1 MVNRPKKYVL
11 LATWSI
17 VVGIKRNAEQTAL
30 LDLFL
35 AGMTSV
41 MVTIRTCA
49 SPHIPTVIIKS
60 ISVLLLLHG
69 AALLSCS
76 YSNSLFVDYWQD
88 TGTCQQHVREAAFA
102 VSGKSPQGLTF
113 PSLSLSFFLS
123 SSRCLWGGPSGDNFK
138 LSADKRF
145 PDWDVFFSSPPI
157 QNDMSDATNSL
168 LKRHC
173 LDFLKHENQM
183 IHPSESPTFIQMWLY
198 REKEQLK

>member
-1 MVNRPKKYVL
+1 MVNRPKNYVL

-145 PDWDVFFSSPPI
+145 PDWDVFSSSPPFRMTWVMPQI
-157 QNDMSDATNSL
+157 HFWNDIAWI
-168 LKRHC
+168 
-173 LDFLKHENQM
+173 F
-183 IHPSESPTFIQMWLY
+183 
-198 REKEQLK
+198 